1 MTATLPSKKHY
12 DAIVIGA
19 GPAGSTAA
27 AILAENGRSVLVLE
41 KEKFPRYHIG
51 ESLMPFCWFTLN
63 RLGLVE
69 EMNKRAFT
77 KKYSVQFVTSDG
89 RQSQPFYFFQ
99 HYDHPSAVT
108 WQIERSEFDLL
119 LLNNARKKGAE
130 ILELTPVKKVVKD
143 ETGRVTGV
151 QAMSADGQIF
161 EAMGTFTI
169 DCSGREQVAT
179 SRDGWRLKDPQLNKL
194 AIWTYY
200 RGAKRDEGI
209 DEGNTTVAYVEGRGW
224 FWYIPLKDDIVSVG
238 IVADK
243 EYLFS
248 ESKDPGAIMAR
259 EIERNV
265 WIKDH
270 LTQGEQFGEYFV
282 TSEFS
287 YRSRYCAIDGLVL
300 AGDAFAFLDP
310 VFSSG
315 VLLALKSGEMAA
327 DTIHAAL
334 EDGDHSTQRFADY
347 GEQLC
352 LGIENMRKLVYAF
365 YDKNFSFGRMLKAYP
380 EHRSR
385 LTDSLIGDL
394 FQDNFTELYRAM
406 SEFAEL
412 PEPLPHGRTPV
423 PAAAA

>member
-1 MTATLPSKKHY
+1 MK
-12 DAIVIGA
+12 
-19 GPAGSTAA
+19 
-27 AILAENGRSVLVLE
+27 
-41 KEKFPRYHIG
+41 
-51 ESLMPFCWFTLN
+51 
-63 RLGLVE
+63 
-69 EMNKRAFT
+69 
-77 KKYSVQFVTSDG
+77 
-89 RQSQPFYFFQ
+89 
-99 HYDHPSAVT
+99 
-108 WQIERSEFDLL
+108 
-119 LLNNARKKGAE
+119 
-130 ILELTPVKKVVKD
+130 
-143 ETGRVTGV
+143 
-151 QAMSADGQIF
+151 
-161 EAMGTFTI
+161 
-169 DCSGREQVAT
+169 
-179 SRDGWRLKDPQLNKL
+179 
-194 AIWTYY
+194 
-200 RGAKRDEGI
+200 GI

-224 FWYIPLKDDIVSVG
+224 FWYIPLKDDVVSVG

-248 ESKDPGAIMAR
+248 DTKDPAAIMAR

-270 LTQGEQFGEYFV
+270 LSQGEQFGEYFV

-287 YRSRYCAIDGLVL
+287 YRSRYCATEGLVL

-334 EDGDHSTQRFADY
+334 EDGDHSAQIFAEY
-347 GEQLC
+347 GERLC
-352 LGIENMRKLVYAF
+352 LAIENMRKLVYAF

-380 EHRSR
+380 EHRGR

-394 FQDNFTELYRAM
+394 FEDNFNELYQAM
-406 SEFAEL
+406 GEFAEL